1 MAKIGRKGGRS
12 LGFNLEYARRL
23 ARLELLEKAEQVLFD
38 AVNDETAPI
47 RDRIRAAFYLL
58 DTVPPPD
65 LWSRSTGAAVT
76 PGRGRRQV
84 RTARLWA
91 FTKLEHAA
99 IVAR

>member
-47 RDRIRAAFYLL
+47 RDRPRARPCSPRTECSL
-58 DTVPPPD
+58 
-65 LWSRSTGAAVT
+65 
-76 PGRGRRQV
+76 RGGGCV
-84 RTARLWA
+84 SGVSCHSTARCSALP
-91 FTKLEHAA
+91 
-99 IVAR
+99 IVLL